1 MTGQVGDCV
10 IWDNRATMHRV
21 DVDYPM
27 GEPRIM
33 QRVLIE
39 GDKPF

>member
-1 MTGQVGDCV
+1 
-10 IWDNRATMHRV
+10 MHRV
-21 DVDYPM
+21 MIDYPM

-39 GDKPF
+39 GDKPI